1 MALLFMFVSICSYG
15 QSSGGNINR
24 KHRITTEATRHGTN
38 YNKKKKANTSNSN
51 GASTYGSH
59 HDGSQIVLSGDMAGF
74 PITIKLHRSNGSGS
88 WSGIYKN
95 IRYGT
100 VMKLSGTW
108 DNGYLT
114 LNGKADRTTYTF
126 RLEEGY
132 NGFLTGRCTTGNGK
146 SLHVTL
152 EY

>member
-1 MALLFMFVSICSYG
+1 
-15 QSSGGNINR
+15 
-24 KHRITTEATRHGTN
+24 
-38 YNKKKKANTSNSN
+38 
-51 GASTYGSH
+51 
-59 HDGSQIVLSGDMAGF
+59 MAGF

-88 WSGIYKN
+88 WSGTYKN
-95 IRYGT
+95 IKYGT

-108 DNGYLT
+108 NNGYLT
-114 LNGKADRTTYTF
+114 LNGRADRTTYIF

-132 NGFLTGRCTTGNGK
+132 DGSLTGRCTTGNGK